1 MFTLASQ
8 AIAALDSRRNRL
20 RLYAFITFVFFV
32 LAWIAVLVR
41 AVAMDREVNVI
52 ISDGRYYYVYLPS
65 LVVDGDLDFSNQI
78 REHWETEWNP
88 ALLLDRTERG
98 LVRNQYPVGLALT
111 LFPSFL
117 AAHAATKALAFGGGA
132 PLAPDGYSLLY
143 QLAATA
149 TVMALGLASMAMID
163 SLVVRRFH
171 VSPRAAAAAIVAYWI
186 GTPFAYYFFR
196 EPLMVHVVS
205 AFWVASVLSV
215 GLAMTDGVRW
225 WHPVALTLAISMAVV
240 CRPSNVFIA
249 PFLVYVT
256 VELRRRRLLADVI
269 RFLPL
274 ATLGLVPLFLQLLTW
289 RLLSG
294 HWLNYGYRVSFH
306 WSKPMLLQTLVSP
319 RHGLFVWSPLLVLA
333 AGGAAWATFRRGE
346 IRGEI
351 RDGLWLSL
359 LLSGAILWYV
369 NSAWEIW
376 WFGDAFGARAF
387 LELSFLFILGL
398 ALCFDHVRTSAYR
411 LRRLVTGWAL
421 ASIVYNLTLMAL
433 YIAEVISR
441 DGPLF

>member
-8 AIAALDSRRNRL
+8 AIEALDSRRSRL
-20 RLYAFITFVFFV
+20 GLYIFITIVFFAV
-32 LAWIAVLVR
+32 AWIAVLGR

-52 ISDGRYYYVYLPS
+52 ISDARYYYVYLPS

-78 REHWETEWNP
+78 RDHWETEWNP

-111 LFPSFL
+111 LLPTFL

-143 QLAATA
+143 QLAAVA

-171 VSPRAAAAAIVAYWI
+171 VNPRAAAAAIVAYWI

-196 EPLMVHVVS
+196 EPLMVHVAS
-205 AFWVASVLSV
+205 AFWVTSVLWV

-225 WHPVALTLAISMAVV
+225 WQPLALVLAISMAVV

-249 PFLVYVT
+249 PFLVYVA
-256 VELRRRRLLADVI
+256 VELRRRRLLAVVI

-274 ATLGLVPLFLQLLTW
+274 ATLGLAPVLLQLLAW

-294 HWLNYGYRVSFH
+294 HWVNYGYRVSFH
-306 WSKPMLLQTLVSP
+306 WGEPMLLQTLFSP
-319 RHGLFVWSPLLVLA
+319 RHGLFVWSPLLVLS
-333 AGGAAWATFRRGE
+333 AGGAAWETFRRG
-346 IRGEI
+346 GI
-351 RDGLWLSL
+351 RDALWLSL
-359 LLSGAILWYV
+359 LLSGAILWYL

-398 ALCFDHVRTSAYR
+398 ALCFDRVRTSGSI
-411 LRRLVTGWAL
+411 LRRVVTGWAL
-421 ASIVYNLTLMAL
+421 ASIVYSTTLMAL
-433 YIAEVISR
+433 YIAEGISR
-441 DGPLF
+441 EAPLF

>member
-1 MFTLASQ
+1 MFTRALQ
-8 AIAALDSRRNRL
+8 AIEALDSRRSRL
-20 RLYAFITFVFFV
+20 RLYAFITLVFFA
-32 LAWIAVLVR
+32 LAWIAVVVR

-98 LVRNQYPVGLALT
+98 LVRNQYPIGLALT

-117 AAHAATKALAFGGGA
+117 AAHAATKASALGGGA

-171 VSPRAAAAAIVAYWI
+171 VNPRAAAAAIVAYWI

-205 AFWVASVLSV
+205 AFWVASILSV

-225 WHPVALTLAISMAVV
+225 WHPLVLTLAISMALV

-249 PFLVYVT
+249 PFLVYVA
-256 VELRRRRLLADVI
+256 VELHRRRLLAGVI

-274 ATLGLVPLFLQLLTW
+274 AILGLVPLFLQLLTW

-294 HWLNYGYRVSFH
+294 HWVNYGYRVSFH
-306 WSKPMLLQTLVSP
+306 WSEPMFLQTLVSP

-333 AGGAAWATFRRGE
+333 AGGAAWATFRRGY
-346 IRGEI
+346 I

-398 ALCFDHVRTSAYR
+398 ALCFDHVRTSAPIIHV
-411 LRRLVTGWAL
+411 LVMTWTL
-421 ASIVYNLTLMAL
+421 ASIVYSTTLMAL
-433 YIAEVISR
+433 YIAEEISR
-441 DGPLF
+441 EGPLF